1 MPRGVMIVGTR
12 PSDPERDREFN
23 DWYDTMHL
31 REMCEVPGIVS
42 GHRFALS
49 GAQMMPPDGTQH
61 EYVAIYEFDTDNVQ
75 RMVDDLGQRMTNGTI
90 QMSDV
95 VQLDPLPSV
104 VVFEE
109 TPRPT

>member
-1 MPRGVMIVGTR
+1 MIVGTR
-12 PSDPERDREFN
+12 PSDPGRDREFN
-23 DWYDTMHL
+23 DWYDTTHL
-31 REMCEVPGIVS
+31 REMCEIPGIVS
-42 GHRFALS
+42 GRRFALS
-49 GAQMMPPDGTQH
+49 SAQMMPPDGTQH

-75 RMVDDLGQRMTNGTI
+75 RMVDDLRQRMTNGTI

-109 TPRPT
+109 KPRPT

>member
-1 MPRGVMIVGTR
+1 
-12 PSDPERDREFN
+12 
-23 DWYDTMHL
+23 
-31 REMCEVPGIVS
+31 
-42 GHRFALS
+42 
-49 GAQMMPPDGTQH
+49 MPPDDTQH

-75 RMVDDLGQRMTNGTI
+75 RMVDDLVQRMTSGTI

-109 TPRPT
+109 EPRPT

>member
-1 MPRGVMIVGTR
+1 
-12 PSDPERDREFN
+12 
-23 DWYDTMHL
+23 
-31 REMCEVPGIVS
+31 
-42 GHRFALS
+42 
-49 GAQMMPPDGTQH
+49 MMPPDATQH

-75 RMVDDLGQRMTNGTI
+75 RMVDDLGKRMRNGTI

-95 VQLDPLPSV
+95 VQLGPLPSV